1 MFPGPTG
8 RRPRSGPRAGVEDGQ
23 DGPGPVRHPEQA
35 LLVGEVPQG
44 GKRDPAQIVRLVAD
58 PEILARFGDEEKA
71 QIVVVVGGLRAKRR
85 DRVDVEVED
94 PDGSRG
100 SRVQSLESGLLA
112 RLAQGDPQRVG
123 IAVGMAAQL
132 EPSPELAVMGEQ
144 HLLEVGRNH
153 PGGAGDVARKAG
165 AFKAVGPA
173 VDEAAGPRHHGGV
186 AGVTLQIGVEQ
197 VEDGPSMHAFELGC
211 GSASG
216 QPRHAPKGH
225 RPGRSASECA
235 MQIHR
240 SEHPGGVRLLRIER
254 PPANAING
262 AFLEALHAEAVAA
275 GEDESVHA
283 LVVTG
288 SVRFFSAGLIAA
300 RGEGRPTDGTL
311 GSPGDGI
318 APGVGV
324 RRAR

>member
-1 MFPGPTG
+1 
-8 RRPRSGPRAGVEDGQ
+8 
-23 DGPGPVRHPEQA
+23 
-35 LLVGEVPQG
+35 
-44 GKRDPAQIVRLVAD
+44 
-58 PEILARFGDEEKA
+58 
-71 QIVVVVGGLRAKRR
+71 
-85 DRVDVEVED
+85 
-94 PDGSRG
+94 
-100 SRVQSLESGLLA
+100 
-112 RLAQGDPQRVG
+112 
-123 IAVGMAAQL
+123 
-132 EPSPELAVMGEQ
+132 
-144 HLLEVGRNH
+144 
-153 PGGAGDVARKAG
+153 
-165 AFKAVGPA
+165 
-173 VDEAAGPRHHGGV
+173 
-186 AGVTLQIGVEQ
+186 
-197 VEDGPSMHAFELGC
+197 
-211 GSASG
+211 
-216 QPRHAPKGH
+216 
-225 RPGRSASECA
+225 